1 MMERL
6 QGRVAVI
13 TGAASGIGLAM
24 ARDFAGRG
32 MKLVLADIDR
42 DALAAVAD
50 AFRADGVDA
59 IDVVVD
65 VRAEAQ
71 VQALADA
78 AYARHG
84 AVHVVCNNAGVA
96 APLMRSMAW
105 EASIDDWRW
114 MMDVNFMGVLHGVRA
129 FVPRMLAGGEDGHV
143 VNTAS
148 LAGLMT
154 AGNPYHVSKHAVTC
168 LTEGL
173 YKDLEGLGARVSASV
188 LCPGIIRTAILDGER
203 NRPAEYGAAT
213 GDTRLSDDAR
223 RWTSAFRDALA
234 AGIDPAVVAA
244 AVSEGIL
251 NDRFYLIPAQPAMLE
266 RIHARLHEI
275 LAQRNPTTIPMA

>member
-32 MKLVLADIDR
+32 MKLVLADIDG

-71 VQALADA
+71 VRALADA

-143 VNTAS
+143 VV
-148 LAGLMT
+148 G
-154 AGNPYHVSKHAVTC
+154 
-168 LTEGL
+168 
-173 YKDLEGLGARVSASV
+173 R
-188 LCPGIIRTAILDGER
+188 
-203 NRPAEYGAAT
+203 
-213 GDTRLSDDAR
+213 
-223 RWTSAFRDALA
+223 
-234 AGIDPAVVAA
+234 
-244 AVSEGIL
+244 
-251 NDRFYLIPAQPAMLE
+251 
-266 RIHARLHEI
+266 I
-275 LAQRNPTTIPMA
+275 LAPSRVEGFREAIVRFVR